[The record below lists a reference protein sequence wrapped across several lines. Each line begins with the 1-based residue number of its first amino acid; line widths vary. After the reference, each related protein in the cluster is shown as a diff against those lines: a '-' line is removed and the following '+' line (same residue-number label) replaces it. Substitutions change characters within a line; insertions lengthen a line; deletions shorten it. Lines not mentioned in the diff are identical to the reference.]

1 MFYLF
6 QDDVIEH
13 WWMGKMANDNQT
25 CVALQWRGEIIS
37 ESGLRQCDG
46 LSWVA
51 VSDLVQANTEQSN
64 PPLPLKCYID
74 AAYRVEHNF
83 ATGPARVS
91 CCVTIENTS
100 EQTHVEAIVSFQRM
114 LDSVA
119 GLGECAF
126 VWSGASEKQIKLV
139 I

>member
-1 MFYLF
+1 MFYLI

-51 VSDLVQANTEQSN
+51 VSDLVQANAEQSN

-74 AAYRVEHNF
+74 AAYQVEHNF

-100 EQTHVEAIVSFQRM
+100 EQTLCHFNACSTVWPVWA
-114 LDSVA
+114 SVP
-119 GLGECAF
+119 L
-126 VWSGASEKQIKLV
+126 SGVAHRRNRSNW
-139 I
+139 